1 MVTSTKVKKEIAMKK
16 NIFFELLVLLI
27 AAIPVVYLA
36 CIYNSLPQTIP
47 THFGFSGKPDSF
59 GNKSSLWITVL
70 IMVVVSI
77 GVYLLVTNLSKI
89 DPKKTAKLS
98 IHAFQKIA
106 IAVVL
111 LLSAVNIS
119 IIYATVNGTFNT
131 KLLFPLLGLFFVYMG
146 NMMHSI
152 KPNYFVGI
160 RLPWTLEDPD
170 NWRATHQ
177 LGGKLWFVG
186 GIIITVCTLLLPEK
200 ISFIFFISIVAII
213 VFIPIIYS
221 YLYFKKHKQVL

>member
-1 MVTSTKVKKEIAMKK
+1 MKK
-16 NIFFELLVLLI
+16 NIFFELFVLLI

-36 CIYNSLPQTIP
+36 YIYNSLPQTIP
-47 THFGFSGKPDSF
+47 THFGFSGKPDGF
-59 GNKSSLWITVL
+59 GNKSSIWVTVL
-70 IMVVVSI
+70 IMSVLSI
-77 GVYLLVTNLSKI
+77 GLYLLVTNLSKI

-98 IHAFQKIA
+98 RQAFQKIA

-131 KLLFPLLGLFFVYMG
+131 KLLLPLLGLFFVYMG

-170 NWRATHQ
+170 NWRVTHQ

-200 ISFIFFISIVAII
+200 VSFIIFISTVAII
-213 VFIPIIYS
+213 VLIPIIYS
-221 YLYFKKHKQVL
+221 YSYFKKHNQAS

>member
-1 MVTSTKVKKEIAMKK
+1 MKK
-16 NIFFELLVLLI
+16 NIFFELFVLLI
-27 AAIPVVYLA
+27 AAIPIVYLL

-47 THFGFSGKPDSF
+47 THFGFSGKPDGF
-59 GNKSSLWITVL
+59 GNKSTLWINISIL
-70 IMVVVSI
+70 SVVSI
-77 GVYLLVTNLSKI
+77 GAYLVVTNLPKI

-98 IHAFQKIA
+98 AQAFQKIA

-111 LLSAVNIS
+111 LLSAVSIS

-131 KLLFPLLGLFFVYMG
+131 KLLLPLLGLFFVYMG
-146 NMMHSI
+146 NVMHSI

-170 NWRATHQ
+170 NWRVTHQ

-186 GIIITVCTLLLPEK
+186 GIIITACTLLLPEK
-200 ISFIFFISIVAII
+200 IGSIVFICIVAII
-213 VFIPIIYS
+213 VLIPVIYS
-221 YLYFKKHKQVL
+221 YLYFKKHKQVS